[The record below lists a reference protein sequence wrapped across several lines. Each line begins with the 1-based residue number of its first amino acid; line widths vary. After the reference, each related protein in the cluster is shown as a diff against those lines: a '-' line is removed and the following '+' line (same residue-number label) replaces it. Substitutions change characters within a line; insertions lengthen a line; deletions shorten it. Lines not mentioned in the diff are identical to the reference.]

1 MAGSFASI
9 RNSVFSGNGAQL
21 GGGIANFATMELVN
35 SSLSDNQA
43 VRLFG
48 QLGLGGGIFNAGTL
62 TVVNS
67 AVSGNTATDQGG
79 GIFNLGTLILNNSRI
94 NTNTANVGGGIYNCL
109 EGQVADTFFGAPCH
123 GTLTLQR
130 TTVTENTPDN

>member
-1 MAGSFASI
+1 
-9 RNSVFSGNGAQL
+9 
-21 GGGIANFATMELVN
+21 MELVN

-109 EGQVADTFFGAPCH
+109 EGQVADTFFGTTPCY

-130 TTVTENTPDN
+130 TTVTENTPDNIFP